1 MSWNT
6 QKTDAIGGIVSM
18 STTMTGGGGDTIHAY
33 IARPDGPGPYP
44 GIVIT
49 HHAPG
54 FDEFT
59 REMARRFAD
68 HGFITVAPN
77 LYERFGHGTPEEAAA
92 AARAA
97 GGVTDD
103 SVVADAEAAL
113 NWIKSQPSS
122 NGKVGVIGPCSGGRH
137 AVLVASR
144 VPGFNAVVDLWG
156 GGVVQAET
164 TPQRPVAPID
174 LTAQLNA
181 PLLGIFGNDD
191 SSPSPAQVDQHEAAL
206 KEHGKT
212 YLFHRYP
219 GATHGIWYYHD
230 PVRYRPQQAMES
242 WDHALAWFSQYLA

>member
-1 MSWNT
+1 MSWDDFR
-6 QKTDAIGGIVSM
+6 TDALGGMVAM
-18 STTMTGGGGDTIHAY
+18 NTTITGGGGDTIHAY
-33 IARPDGPGPYP
+33 IAKPDGDGPYP
-44 GIVIT
+44 GVVIT

-54 FDEFT
+54 FDEWT
-59 REMARRFAD
+59 REFARRFAE
-68 HGFITVAPN
+68 HGFIAIAPN
-77 LYERFGHGTPEEAAA
+77 LYERFGHGTPAEATA

-103 SVVADAEAAL
+103 SVVADAEASL
-113 NWIKSQPSS
+113 NWIKAQPQS

-144 VPGFNAVVDLWG
+144 VPAFNAVVDLWG

-174 LTAQLNA
+174 LTPQLNA

-191 SSPSPAQVDQHEAAL
+191 RGPSPEQVDQHEAAL

-212 YLFHRYP
+212 YLFHRYD
-219 GATHGIWYYHD
+219 GAGHGIFYYHN
-230 PVRYRPQQAMES
+230 PTSYRPAIAMEGWGHVVS
-242 WDHALAWFSQYLA
+242 WFNQYLA